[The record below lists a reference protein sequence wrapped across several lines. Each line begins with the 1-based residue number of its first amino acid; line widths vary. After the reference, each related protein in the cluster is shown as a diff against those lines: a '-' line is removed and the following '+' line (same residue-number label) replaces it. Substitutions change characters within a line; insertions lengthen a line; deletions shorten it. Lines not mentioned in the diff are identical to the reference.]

1 MNTNDAF
8 ESVKNKVMMF
18 SAMQNLT
25 NILLILNLFNI
36 YLSVIRSQEKMEIT
50 DKNPS

>member
-8 ESVKNKVMMF
+8 ESVKNKVTMF